1 MSSSERQQSQSVYCF
16 LNIRSHGDCAI
27 DSRMCDD
34 ALQLSIFAG
43 EGEVI
48 DGILS
53 VWDEG

>member
-1 MSSSERQQSQSVYCF
+1 MSSSERQQSQSVYC
-16 LNIRSHGDCAI
+16 LLSIRSHGDCAI

-48 DGILS
+48 DEILS
-53 VWDEG
+53 V